1 VSKWRAL
8 IVLGIALYTLSP
20 LFGVEDPY
28 SLPVSTVIL
37 DAGHGGH
44 DPGASTAWAF
54 AGGTVYERDLTL
66 DITKRVYSLLAVSK
80 PELHLILTRNDDTF
94 LSLEQRSR
102 IAYSTELPP
111 KTSALF
117 VSIHIN
123 SAPSKEASGFEILTK
138 KQDKRVVLLNKDTPL
153 MNIGTLSSQSF
164 LELNRDLN
172 HRNLVVAKTFEEV
185 FSEKLPTSRNRGV
198 KEMDLYVLNA
208 SRIPAVLV
216 EVGFITNEED
226 ARKLVSPQWR
236 QVVAQA
242 ISEAVIRCL

>member
-1 VSKWRAL
+1 MNRWRIL
-8 IVLGIALYTLSP
+8 VVLGVVLFSLPP

-28 SLPVSTVIL
+28 ALPVSTVIL

-44 DPGASTAWAF
+44 DPGANTAWAF
-54 AGGTVYERDLTL
+54 AGGTVYEKDLTL
-66 DITKRVYSLLAVSK
+66 DITKRVYSLLSVSK
-80 PELHLILTRNDDTF
+80 PELRLILTRSDDTYP
-94 LSLEQRSR
+94 SLEQRSR
-102 IAYSTELPP
+102 IAYSAELPP

-117 VSIHIN
+117 VSIHVN
-123 SAPSKEASGFEILTK
+123 SAQSKEASGFEILTK
-138 KQDKRVVLLNKDTPL
+138 KQDKRVVLLSEGTPL
-153 MNIGTLSSQSF
+153 KNIGMLSSQSM
-164 LELNRDLN
+164 LELNRLLN

-185 FSEKLPTSRNRGV
+185 FFEKLPTSRNRGI

-208 SRIPAVLV
+208 SRTPAVLV
-216 EVGFITNEED
+216 EVGFISNEED